1 MSNSNSE
8 PLTTSEMI
16 YQALKQDIIRGVYP
30 SGEKIKLESIKE
42 RYNVSYSPL
51 REALSR
57 LAESQLL
64 INSGQR
70 GFRVP
75 EMSQHQFEDITE
87 TRIRLECMALEM
99 AMTKGDMEWESRIV
113 AAYHLLS
120 QQEKCV
126 HEQGDISQES
136 RDRLDTVHESFHQA
150 LLSGSQSDWLLFFVK
165 SLNAQ
170 FDRYRRYSV
179 TFQFTQNKSVAYHLK
194 LKELVLERNIPEA
207 MKVLEEHIRHSAKAI
222 SSQGING

>member
-1 MSNSNSE
+1 MSEENTT
-8 PLTTSEMI
+8 LTTSEMI
-16 YQALKQDIIRGVYP
+16 YQALKKDIINGIYP

-75 EMSQHQFEDITE
+75 EMSQADFEDITN
-87 TRIRLECMALEM
+87 TRIKLECMALEM
-99 AMTKGDMEWESRIV
+99 AIEKGDLKWESEIV

-120 QQEKCV
+120 QQEKRV
-126 HEQGDISQES
+126 HEQGDISSQS
-136 RDRLDTVHESFHQA
+136 RDDLDKAHEDFHQA
-150 LLSGSQSDWLLFFVK
+150 LLSGSQSNWLLFFVK

-170 FDRYRRYSV
+170 FDRYRRYSA
-179 TFQFTQNKSVAYHLK
+179 TFQFSANTSVEYHRR
-194 LKELVLERNIPEA
+194 LKELVIERNKEEA
-207 MKVLEEHIRHSAKAI
+207 MTVLAEHIRHSAKAI
-222 SSQGING
+222 VA